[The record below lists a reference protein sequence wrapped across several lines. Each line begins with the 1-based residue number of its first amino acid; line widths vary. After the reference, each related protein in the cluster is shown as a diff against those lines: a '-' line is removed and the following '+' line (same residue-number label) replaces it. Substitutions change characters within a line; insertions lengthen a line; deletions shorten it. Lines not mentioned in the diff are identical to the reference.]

1 VSINEAVEVGSLGEL
16 AKDVYCVNKNTI
28 VLYFLVLYFQ
38 CTEAQSRYG
47 G

>member
-1 VSINEAVEVGSLGEL
+1 L

-38 CTEAQSRYG
+38 CTEAQSQYG